1 MAFKGFGK
9 LKDAITDIA
18 NFAES
23 ATLIG
28 PIRAAERIVSE
39 LQDEGPVWTGRFA
52 NSWRIEGPQ
61 GQVAEGT
68 GQPGLPR
75 PVKFMA
81 APFTGPQ
88 ALSTLVRTTVL
99 KDKVV
104 FTISNFA
111 SGREGPYALKAM
123 DIEEGKYEYPGV
135 EPIKDAKEGVRLSGI
150 RGDLS
155 LAEGGPNRRTAPV
168 DWYGNYVR
176 GGALDKSVRLMM
188 DRELGRLR

>member
-1 MAFKGFGK
+1 MAFRGFGK
-9 LKDAITDIA
+9 LKDAITDLDSFTA
-18 NFAES
+18 S
-23 ATLIG
+23 ATLAG
-28 PIRAAERIVSE
+28 PIFAAERIVAE
-39 LQDEGPVWTGRFA
+39 LQNEGPAWTGRFA

-75 PVKFMA
+75 PVKFMN

-88 ALSTLVRTTVL
+88 ALSTLARTTIF
-99 KDKVV
+99 KDKVI

-135 EPIKDAKEGVRLSGI
+135 EPLKDAQEGVRLSGI
-150 RGDLS
+150 RGDLG
-155 LAEGGPNRRTAPV
+155 LASGGPNRRTAPL
-168 DWYGNYVR
+168 DWYSDYVR
-176 GGALDKSVRLMM
+176 GGRLNEAVRLMM

>member
-1 MAFKGFGK
+1 MAFRGFGK
-9 LKDAITDIA
+9 LSDAVKDIDSFTA
-18 NFAES
+18 S
-23 ATLIG
+23 ATLAG
-28 PIRAAERIVSE
+28 PILAAERIVAE
-39 LQDEGPVWTGRFA
+39 LQNEGPVWTGRFA

-68 GQPGLPR
+68 GQPGLPK
-75 PVKFMA
+75 PVKFIN

-150 RGDLS
+150 RGDLN
-155 LAEGGPNRRTAPV
+155 LAEGGPNRRTAPL

-176 GGALDKSVRLMM
+176 GGAMDKAVKLMM
-188 DRELGRLR
+188 DRELGRFR